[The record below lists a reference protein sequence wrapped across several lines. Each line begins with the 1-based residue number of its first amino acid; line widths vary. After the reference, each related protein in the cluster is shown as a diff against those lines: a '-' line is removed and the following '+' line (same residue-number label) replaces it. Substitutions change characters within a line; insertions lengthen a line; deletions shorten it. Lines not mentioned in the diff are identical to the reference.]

1 MKQDKIT
8 ENELSN
14 ARPLPLIGT
23 DTFEEHKVSVASSI
37 DEIVFDLFCG
47 GGSTAVNAK
56 QMGCKYIGA
65 DID

>member
-1 MKQDKIT
+1 M
-8 ENELSN
+8 SN